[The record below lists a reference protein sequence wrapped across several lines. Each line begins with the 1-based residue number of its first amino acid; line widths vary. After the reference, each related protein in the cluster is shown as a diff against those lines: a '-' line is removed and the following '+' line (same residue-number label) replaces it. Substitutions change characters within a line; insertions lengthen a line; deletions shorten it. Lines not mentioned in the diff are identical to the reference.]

1 LPGGVPGQENQE
13 ATMLTQVHKQMVL
26 RERPI
31 EDPPVLDKRRIPA
44 LPAPPVAPPD
54 ERAGRRT
61 LRRQIARLEDE
72 LAGLVTSAW
81 GHTDAIAQPPSRTDG
96 ARLLPLG
103 ELEARRDE
111 LSERVRAA
119 KKAVAERTAAE
130 ERSRR
135 LIEEM
140 QLDPEGHRWVRVTNT
155 DIGEAGCKNWHVRPR
170 AGLLGMLMGWWRV
183 IVSSGCP

>member
-1 LPGGVPGQENQE
+1 
-13 ATMLTQVHKQMVL
+13 MLTQAHKHTVL

-31 EDPPVLDKRRIPA
+31 EDQPVLDKRRVPA
-44 LPAPPVAPPD
+44 LPAPPVTPPD
-54 ERAGRRT
+54 ERVARRA
-61 LRRQIARLEDE
+61 LRTQIARLEDE

-81 GHTDAIAQPPSRTDG
+81 PRTDAVAQPPPSRGRG
-96 ARLLPLG
+96 ARALALG

-119 KKAVAERTAAE
+119 KDALAERAEAE
-130 ERSRR
+130 EHNRR

-140 QLDPEGHRWVRVTNT
+140 QLDPDGYRWVRVTNQ
-155 DIGEAGCKNWHVRPR
+155 DIGEPGCKNWHVRPR
-170 AGLLGMLMGWWRV
+170 GGLLGMLMGWWRV